1 MSDSFPRIDKFL
13 WAIRV
18 FKTRSLA
25 AEACRK
31 GRVFV
36 NDQEVKAARILK
48 LGDRIAVRKNPITYT
63 YEVKELLQNRVGA
76 ALVFRYVT
84 DLTPD
89 EEKEKLLVASQSQF
103 FYRPKGQGRPTKK
116 DRRDID
122 RIVDLD

>member
-1 MSDSFPRIDKFL
+1 MSDNLPRIDKFL

-48 LGDRIAVRKNPITYT
+48 PGDRIAVRKNPITYT

-76 ALVFRYVT
+76 ALVSRYVT